1 MNKKFIY
8 SLCAAA
14 FLMTGCDYNEDNF
27 PGYDEGGRPTDVA
40 KIVYTLTD
48 ADYDAMG
55 KDVKKN
61 KYFSADAMPDDYIPD
76 WLAKTYLGADLNS
89 SAKITYRFK
98 TVYPKYN
105 DIPYLQ
111 LTEED
116 YTIIHGEGYYGAYL
130 NEDTESKMYKIL
142 NEKYADTEDGAFSF
156 IEYQYNK
163 DAKPEKVETPIAKYD
178 FEDLTKGDLEKISG
192 WYISAKGNKWT
203 VGEYSKNKYLQ
214 FTANKADG
222 PAEAWLVT
230 PAIKVEGADKK
241 FAWDVKVGYWKH
253 DGLQV
258 LISTDFDGKDVTKA
272 TWDDVTSKFTI
283 PQEPAKNWGDF
294 GQAGIMNLDDY
305 ADKTIH
311 IAFHYTGDPEEGK
324 TTSYQIDNIVVG
336 KDIPTVVNTELR
348 FALYERKKNKWELF
362 KNSAEAQFI
371 ALDDYTSMG
380 TDDGQPGKDY
390 SFSSTVKAENYIPR
404 YLTNADELLYPI
416 GGDTCTVIYRYYAG
430 SGKYQA
436 NADQYIY
443 NDTVNVWQYCDNIV
457 IETRPYAYNG
467 TEWLYS
473 PSILINLP
481 VEKNNAEVSAFY
493 QAITDWVKENHSE
506 YVTSYGNND
515 YYYGGSAYQNNF
527 DFRVSAWQGQGTY
540 DGMSSDEITALMWE
554 RLPEAFPH
562 ALEVLYAD
570 AAPAD
575 NGVDVIYTINF
586 GIYDGSSTTTYT
598 IQYKVIGKG
607 KFEYV
612 EDSLQKAAV

>member
-1 MNKKFIY
+1 MKKKLIY
-8 SLCAAA
+8 SLCAVA

-27 PGYDEGGRPTDVA
+27 PGYEEGGRPTDVA

-55 KDVKKN
+55 GDVKQN
-61 KYFSADAMPDDYIPD
+61 KYFSADAMPDDYIPG
-76 WLAKTYLGADLNS
+76 WLADTYFSVDLNS

-111 LTEED
+111 LTEDD
-116 YTIIHGEGYYGAYL
+116 YTIIHGEGYYGPYL
-130 NEDTESKMYKIL
+130 NDNTVGQMHKIL
-142 NEKYADTEDGAFSF
+142 NKKYADAKDGAFSF
-156 IEYQYNK
+156 VEYQYNST
-163 DAKPEKVETPIAKYD
+163 AQPEPVETPVAQYD
-178 FEDLTKGDLEKISG
+178 FEDLTKGDLETIPG
-192 WYISAKGNKWT
+192 WYVNAQGNKWT
-203 VGEYSKNKYLQ
+203 VGEYDKNKYLQ

-230 PAIKVEGADKK
+230 PGIEIEATGKQ
-241 FAWDVKVGYWKH
+241 FAWDVKTGYWTH

-258 LISTDFDGKDVTKA
+258 LISTDFDGTNVDGA
-272 TWDDVTSKFTI
+272 NWQDVTSQFTI
-283 PQEPAKNWGDF
+283 PQDKGKWGDELERAGVMDLDAYA
-294 GQAGIMNLDDY
+294 GQ
-305 ADKTIH
+305 TIY
-311 IAFHYTGDPEEGK
+311 IAFHYKGNSDEKK
-324 TTSYQIDNIVVG
+324 TTSYQIDNIIVG
-336 KDIPTVVNTELR
+336 KVPEIVDTKMH
-348 FALYERKKNKWELF
+348 FALYERKGGEWELF
-362 KNSAEAQFI
+362 ENSDKARLIPVDAYEK
-371 ALDDYTSMG
+371 MG
-380 TDDGQPGKDY
+380 TGDDRPGEDY

-404 YLTNADELLYPI
+404 YLADNVAYPM

-430 SGKYQA
+430 SGNYQA

-443 NDTVNVWQYCDNIV
+443 NDTINVWKYSDNIA

-467 TEWLYS
+467 TEWQYS
-473 PSILINLP
+473 PSILIDLP
-481 VEKNNAEVSAFY
+481 AGKNNDEVSEFY
-493 QAITDWVKENHSE
+493 QAITDWVKENHAE

-540 DGMSSDEITALMWE
+540 DGMSSDELSELMWK

-562 ALEVLYAD
+562 ALEALYAD

-586 GIYDGSSTTTYT
+586 GVYDGSSTTTYT

-607 KFEYV
+607 QFEYV
-612 EDSLQKAAV
+612 EDSLKKADA

>member
-1 MNKKFIY
+1 MKKKLIY
-8 SLCAAA
+8 SLCAVA

-27 PGYDEGGRPTDVA
+27 PGYEEGGRPTDVA

-55 KDVKKN
+55 GDVKQN
-61 KYFSADAMPDDYIPD
+61 KYFSADAMPDDYIPG
-76 WLAKTYLGADLNS
+76 WLADTYFSVDLNS

-111 LTEED
+111 LTEDD
-116 YTIIHGEGYYGAYL
+116 YTIIHGEGYYGPYL
-130 NEDTESKMYKIL
+130 NDNTVGQMYKIL
-142 NEKYADTEDGAFSF
+142 NQRYADAKNGAFSF
-156 IEYQYNK
+156 VEYQYNST
-163 DAKPEKVETPIAKYD
+163 ATPEQVEIPVAQYD
-178 FEDLTKGDLEKISG
+178 FEDLTKGDLETMSG
-192 WYISAKGNKWT
+192 WYLWAEGNKWT

-230 PAIKVEGADKK
+230 PGIKIEGTDKK
-241 FAWDVKVGYWKH
+241 FAWDVNVGYWKH
-253 DGLQV
+253 DGLKV
-258 LISTDFDGKDVTKA
+258 LISTDFDGADVTKA
-272 TWDDVTSKFTI
+272 TWTDVTTKFTL
-283 PQEPAKNWGDF
+283 PQTPTDDWGDLAR
-294 GQAGIMNLDDY
+294 AGTMNLDTY
-305 ADKTIH
+305 AGQTIY
-311 IAFHYTGDPEEGK
+311 IAFHYTGNSDEKK
-324 TTSYQIDNIVVG
+324 TTSYQIDNIIVG
-336 KDIPTVVNTELR
+336 KDIPTVVNTTMR
-348 FALYERKKNKWELF
+348 FALYERRNNRWELF
-362 KNSAEAQFI
+362 EDSGEAQFI
-371 ALDDYTSMG
+371 PWDAYEEMG
-380 TDDGQPGKDY
+380 TGDDRPGEDY

-404 YLTNADELLYPI
+404 YLADNVAYPM

-430 SGKYQA
+430 SGNYQA

-443 NDTVNVWQYCDNIV
+443 NDTINVWKYSDNIA

-467 TEWLYS
+467 TEWQYS
-473 PSILINLP
+473 PSILIDLP
-481 VEKNNAEVSAFY
+481 AGKNNDEVSEFY
-493 QAITDWVKENHSE
+493 QAITDWVKENHAE

-540 DGMSSDEITALMWE
+540 DGMSSDELSELMWE

-562 ALEVLYAD
+562 ALEALYAD

-586 GIYDGSSTTTYT
+586 GVYDGSSTTTYT

-607 KFEYV
+607 QFEYV
-612 EDSLQKAAV
+612 EDSLKKADA